1 MKPPPKPYII
11 WILGALYTVTPFSI
25 DLYLPAFAQI
35 ADALHTTQPRVS
47 LSVSSYFI
55 GMAIGQMLYGPLL
68 DRYGRKPP
76 LYAGLVLFIMAS
88 IGCSQSSTVDVLIA
102 FRLLQA
108 LGGSV
113 ASVAAMAMVR
123 DFYPVERSATIF
135 SLLVLILSVS
145 PMLAPTVGGFIAK
158 SWGWGAVFMVLA
170 LMAVAMIAALF
181 FVLPVAYEP
190 DTSVSLRAGPMLRTF
205 FDVLK
210 QPQFYTY
217 AFAGAFS
224 FAALFVYVAGS
235 PIIFMEI
242 FKITPERYGVIF
254 AGLSVG
260 IIGGSQ
266 LNILLTRRFK
276 NASVFRVA
284 LVVQVMT
291 SILFVAV
298 AIQGWLTIYTTLAF
312 IFICLSCIGII
323 NPNAAALSLAPF
335 TRNIGSA
342 SALMGFTQIGI
353 AALASSGVGLL
364 NATGIFPIALLMA
377 IPACMALAI
386 LIIGQRTIKTPVGVS
401 PSSSEM
407 ITH

>member
-1 MKPPPKPYII
+1 MKQPPKAYII

-35 ADALHTTQPRVS
+35 ADALHTTQSKVS

-76 LYAGLVLFIMAS
+76 LYVGLVLFIIAS

-102 FRLLQA
+102 FRFLQA

-123 DFYPVERSATIF
+123 DFYPVEKSATIF

-145 PMLAPTVGGFIAK
+145 PMLAPTVGGFIAT
-158 SWGWGAVFMVLA
+158 SWGWGAVFIVLA
-170 LMAVAMIAALF
+170 LMAAAVIATLF
-181 FVLPVAYEP
+181 FLLPVAYEP
-190 DTSVSLRAGPMLRTF
+190 DTSVSLRAGPMLNTF

-217 AFAGAFS
+217 AFSGAFS

-235 PIIFMEI
+235 PIIFMEL
-242 FKITPERYGVIF
+242 FKITPQVYGYIF

-266 LNILLTRRFK
+266 LNILLTKKFK
-276 NASVFRVA
+276 NASIFRVA
-284 LVVQVMT
+284 LIVQVIT
-291 SILFVAV
+291 SILFVA
-298 AIQGWLTIYTTLAF
+298 AAAQGLLTIYTTLAF

-342 SALMGFTQIGI
+342 AALMGFAQIGI
-353 AALASSGVGLL
+353 AALVSSGVGLL
-364 NATGIFPIALLMA
+364 NAIGIYPIALLMA
-377 IPACMALAI
+377 IPACIALVI
-386 LIIGQRTIKTPVGVS
+386 LIIGQRMIKTPVTVS
-401 PSSSEM
+401 QSSAEM